1 MADAAVR
8 RKPGLLTKLAYGF
21 GSVGDGIKNNGFEYF
36 LLFFYGQVLG
46 VDFALVGLALLL
58 AMIVDGISD
67 PVVGYWSDNLR
78 TSIGRRHPFMYAAAL
93 PVALCYYFVWSPPAG
108 LTGNELFPYLL
119 MMTILVRVSF
129 TFYEVPSSALVAEL
143 TDEYDE
149 RTSFLSFRYVFGW
162 LGGLT
167 IAFLALAVFLVPTET
182 YGSGFLNVEGYQQYG
197 TLAAGLIFLAVLV
210 CALGTHAHIPHLK
223 APPPQRK
230 MSVGLVFKEIGET
243 LSNRSFQWLFI
254 ATLFGFIANGIAAS
268 LNYFINGYFWGF
280 TTEQTSL
287 LTLAVFASAF
297 IALILAPLV
306 SKRFGK
312 KRGALSVGIVAFTL
326 APLPVVLRLLGLM
339 PPNGSEQLFNIILA
353 ITILDIALII
363 CFQILST
370 SMIADVV
377 EESELQTGRRSEGVF
392 FAGISFM
399 RKVARGS
406 GLFLASLILSGANLT
421 RSLQPEDVP
430 ESTLFYL
437 GLGYACGLLLLWG
450 LMICFL
456 SLYKINRA
464 DHEANL
470 AALKQARKAG
480 SAPGEGVS

>member
-1 MADAAVR
+1 M
-8 RKPGLLTKLAYGF
+8 
-21 GSVGDGIKNNGFEYF
+21 
-36 LLFFYGQVLG
+36 
-46 VDFALVGLALLL
+46 
-58 AMIVDGISD
+58 
-67 PVVGYWSDNLR
+67 
-78 TSIGRRHPFMYAAAL
+78 
-93 PVALCYYFVWSPPAG
+93 
-108 LTGNELFPYLL
+108 
-119 MMTILVRVSF
+119 
-129 TFYEVPSSALVAEL
+129 
-143 TDEYDE
+143 
-149 RTSFLSFRYVFGW
+149 
-162 LGGLT
+162 
-167 IAFLALAVFLVPTET
+167 
-182 YGSGFLNVEGYQQYG
+182 
-197 TLAAGLIFLAVLV
+197 
-210 CALGTHAHIPHLK
+210 
-223 APPPQRK
+223 
-230 MSVGLVFKEIGET
+230 
-243 LSNRSFQWLFI
+243 
-254 ATLFGFIANGIAAS
+254 
-268 LNYFINGYFWGF
+268 
-280 TTEQTSL
+280 
-287 LTLAVFASAF
+287 
-297 IALILAPLV
+297 
-306 SKRFGK
+306 
-312 KRGALSVGIVAFTL
+312 AFTL